1 VDEIAVSQLVA
12 PAVVVDV
19 TEQCTRDA
27 DYQIS
32 AADIQRFERMH
43 KAIPV
48 GAIVLFRTGWSRFWP
63 DRKRYLGSDV
73 PRDTAHLHFPG
84 LSRGAA
90 EYLTGT
96 KGVGAKIVG
105 IGIDTAS
112 MDPGTSKDFPVHQ
125 VLNGANL
132 YGLENL
138 MDLERVP
145 ATGAWIIA
153 LPMKIKGGSGAPARV
168 VAVLP

>member
-1 VDEIAVSQLVA
+1 
-12 PAVVVDV
+12 
-19 TEQCTRDA
+19 
-27 DYQIS
+27 
-32 AADIQRFERMH
+32 
-43 KAIPV
+43 
-48 GAIVLFRTGWSRFWP
+48 
-63 DRKRYLGSDV
+63 
-73 PRDTAHLHFPG
+73 
-84 LSRGAA
+84 
-90 EYLTGT
+90 
-96 KGVGAKIVG
+96 VGAKIVG

>member
-1 VDEIAVSQLVA
+1 VA

-19 TEQCTRDA
+19 TKQCERDP

-32 AADIQRFERMH
+32 AADIQRFERTH
-43 KAIPV
+43 KANQGGAIPP

-73 PRDTAHLHFPG
+73 PKDTTHLHFPG

-90 EYLTGT
+90 EYLA
-96 KGVGAKIVG
+96 KARVVGV
-105 IGIDTAS
+105 GIDTAS
-112 MDPGTSKDFPVHQ
+112 MDPGTSKDFIAHQ
-125 VLNGANL
+125 ILNGANL

-138 MDLERVP
+138 ANLERVP
-145 ATGAWIIA
+145 ETGAWIIT
-153 LPMKIKGGSGAPARV
+153 LPMKIKGGSGAPTRV
-168 VAVLP
+168 IAVLP